1 MLRALAE
8 QQTAET
14 RGWLEL
20 NLIVRRS
27 NMLPAKMEPWIDQ
40 WYQRYGEH
48 PAAPNYALNLLEESR
63 ESISNHSVSH

>member
-1 MLRALAE
+1 M
-8 QQTAET
+8 

-48 PAAPNYALNLLEESR
+48 PAAAIYALNLLEESR
-63 ESISNHSVSH
+63 SVYIDPNILR